1 MELTLKEPSE
11 LLPKDLIRV
20 ETALSRNPIH
30 RISKKGDIEIELREV
45 NDRGEVTFNWGVT
58 YTKKYG
64 QPGPLAYK
72 VDTLIINRRIEES
85 GKPVPKLIKLGS
97 LKEVGD
103 YLSSTGDTNRI
114 KQALHQNASAYITAK
129 IRYKGIGKAEHTRE
143 IGGTRYTV
151 LFTGDTLPD
160 GREADAVYIILNDWF
175 RETLNTAQT
184 RPLDYDYLKEL
195 SPGAQRL
202 YELLSFQMYGA
213 IESERK
219 RAKLLYSEFCT
230 FAPQTR
236 YFDFKHVKKQMYKLH
251 VPHKK
256 SGYIFQVHFQ
266 EVTGSTG
273 ETDWEMYYTP
283 GLKAK
288 GEHTAAK
295 RKPRQRRPVQLELP
309 TGTDETRALQTPAA
323 VSPAPASLTEEQ
335 GSFLFTLTA
344 KGVTE
349 SEARKLVTLRLDAC
363 RLKVPALDY
372 LPETQGKT
380 NRGGNVR
387 AFIERDDWQL
397 PPAYLEAKAK
407 AEEAARSQAR
417 RDQIAGC
424 PLCDASG
431 FRMVTDGKTTAAKKC
446 SHNAQIEARYPGL

>member
-1 MELTLKEPSE
+1 MNLTAQEPTELI
-11 LLPKDLIRV
+11 PKDLIRT
-20 ETALSRNPIH
+20 ETALTRYPVH
-30 RISKKGDIEIELREV
+30 RLSKKGSIVIELENAETAFKWEV
-45 NDRGEVTFNWGVT
+45 SYNS
-58 YTKKYG
+58 KYG

-72 VDTLIINRRIEES
+72 LDTLVINRRIEEAER
-85 GKPVPKLIKLGS
+85 PLPKVIKLGS
-97 LKEVGD
+97 LREIANETGTGEANTNQVKKALMQNVG
-103 YLSSTGDTNRI
+103 
-114 KQALHQNASAYITAK
+114 ALVTAK
-129 IRYKGIGKAEHTRE
+129 IRYKARDGAEHSSE
-143 IGGTRYTV
+143 FSNTRYGV
-151 LFTGDTLPD
+151 AFTGEKLPD
-160 GREADAVYIILNDWF
+160 GREADAVYIVLNDWY
-175 RETLNTAQT
+175 REILDSAQT

-202 YELLSFQMYGA
+202 YELLSFQIYGA

-236 YFDFKHVKKQMYKLH
+236 YFDFDQVKKQMYKLN
-251 VPHKK
+251 VAHKK

-266 EVTGSTG
+266 EVIGSTG
-273 ETDWEMYYTP
+273 EIDWEMYYTP

-309 TGTDETRALQTPAA
+309 TATDETRALGVPATMEAPTPTG
-323 VSPAPASLTEEQ
+323 LTPEQ
-335 GSFLFTLTA
+335 ESYLATLTA
-344 KGVTE
+344 KGVTKT
-349 SEARKLVTLRLDAC
+349 EARRLVTHRLEAC
-363 RLKVPALDY
+363 RLKVPALDH

-407 AEEAARSQAR
+407 AEEAAKGHAR
-417 RDQIAGC
+417 RDQIAAC

-431 FRMVTDGKTTAAKKC
+431 FRMISDGKTTAAKKC
-446 SHNAQIEARYPGL
+446 SHSPEIEARYPGL